1 VDSNGRDAVK
11 VTNFAGPP
19 VGALRWSPDGTKI
32 AFDSR
37 KYENADIF
45 VIGANGGE
53 ALRITSD
60 PSDEVIPAWFSD
72 GKWIFFASNRTGRE
86 EIWKALASGG
96 SAVQVSR
103 VGAYNTRSVP
113 GEPWLYYR
121 GPNGALFR
129 MAQDDGSPQK
139 LVDGVGGRNW
149 TPFGNQPLI
158 I

>member
-1 VDSNGRDAVK
+1 MDSNGRDAVQ

-37 KYENADIF
+37 K
-45 VIGANGGE
+45 
-53 ALRITSD
+53 T
-60 PSDEVIPAWFSD
+60 
-72 GKWIFFASNRTGRE
+72 
-86 EIWKALASGG
+86 
-96 SAVQVSR
+96 R

-129 MAQDDGSPQK
+129 MAQDGGSPQK

-149 TPFGNQPLI
+149 TPFGNQLLI